1 MAINRG
7 FFSARGVRG
16 RQGAPT
22 TSCNGDAQGM
32 SGKILVVDDDMVSRA
47 AVCMMLRE
55 EGYVV
60 TEAVDGKTALEYF
73 YKDPPDLVLL
83 DVVMPEPDGFEVC
96 QRLKDDPE
104 TRLTP
109 VVLLTGLDSTTDRVQ
124 GIEAGAD
131 EFLSK
136 PVQGIELIA
145 RVRSLLNLKHFTDD
159 LERAEDII
167 LALALAIEGR
177 DPYTKGHCERLSSYA
192 SRLAERIGLT
202 SEHIEACRVGG
213 FVHDIGKIIVPDAV
227 LLKSSNLTAE
237 EWDVMRQHAPR
248 GEEICKGLKS
258 FKDVLP
264 IIRHHHEKRDG
275 SGYPDGL
282 SGDDIPINARV
293 LQVVDVFDALRTNR
307 PYKKAHSIESSLS
320 ILREEVEK
328 GWWDPEIAGP
338 FIAMIEEESAA

>member
-1 MAINRG
+1 
-7 FFSARGVRG
+7 
-16 RQGAPT
+16 
-22 TSCNGDAQGM
+22 M

-47 AVCMMLRE
+47 AVCMMLRD

-60 TEAVDGKTALEYF
+60 TEAVDGTTALEQF

-83 DVVMPEPDGFEVC
+83 DVVMPEPNGYEVC
-96 QRLKDDPE
+96 HRLKDDPE

-109 VVLLTGLDSTTDRVQ
+109 VVLLTGLDSTGDRVQ
-124 GIEAGAD
+124 GIESGAD

-159 LERAEDII
+159 LERAGDII
-167 LALALAIEGR
+167 VALALAIEGR
-177 DPYTKGHCERLSSYA
+177 DPYIKGHCERLSGYST
-192 SRLAERIGLT
+192 RLAKRIGLD
-202 SEHIEACRVGG
+202 SEHIEACRIGG

-227 LLKSSNLTAE
+227 LMKSSKLTPE
-237 EWDVMRQHAPR
+237 EWVVMRQHAAR
-248 GEEICKGLKS
+248 GEEICKGLKT

-264 IIRHHHEKRDG
+264 IIRHHHEKGDG

-282 SGDDIPINARV
+282 SGDDISINARV
-293 LQVVDVFDALRTNR
+293 LQVVDVFDALRTVR
-307 PYKKAHSIESSLS
+307 PYKKAHSVESSLS
-320 ILREEVEK
+320 IIREEVEK
-328 GWWDPEIAGP
+328 GWWDPDITEQ